1 MEKKK
6 SSIAVKN
13 SKDNYEKIMS
23 ELKSYVN
30 EDTVL
35 NLDKRRI
42 VTKIRQLFDK
52 YPTTFKK
59 KFDDE
64 WYDYQLKIS
73 LILMS
78 RIKTN
83 KFVKNN
89 ILKLKDILPSF
100 NSYKGLYQDML
111 KEIKNCKN

>member
-1 MEKKK
+1 MDKKITMK
-6 SSIAVKN
+6 VKD
-13 SKDNYEKIMS
+13 SKENYEKILM
-23 ELKSYVN
+23 ELKKYVN

-42 VTKIRQLFDK
+42 ITKIRQLFDK

-83 KFVKNN
+83 KFVRNN
-89 ILKLKDILPSF
+89 ILKLKDILPGF
-100 NSYKGLYQDML
+100 NNYKGLYEDMK
-111 KEIKNCKN
+111 KEIKNCK